1 MIQQDLAPADL
12 DDQILRDQR
21 HVAGIDVFA
30 QLTVGQPECC
40 GPDADNIFLGKRG
53 GGNALPIDKCAI
65 VAVQVDNLVLSVTGF
80 AQFCMMPGDTEVG
93 KDEVIVRR
101 PANPEA
107 VHGQRQHRGG
117 APVHTQP
124 VVVLLNSPAAAA
136 AIVRRARAAA
146 GSAAAAA
153 VVRRARAGGGAGG
166 AAGGGA
172 GGAAAVNVLAA
183 LAG

>member
-12 DDQILRDQR
+12 DDQILRDQGY
-21 HVAGIDVFA
+21 VAGINVFA
-30 QLTVGQPECC
+30 QLTVGQPECG

-80 AQFCMMPGDTEVG
+80 AQFCMVPGDTEVG

-107 VHGQRQHRGG
+107 VHGQLQHRGR

-124 VVVLLNSPAAAA
+124 VVVLLDSPSPGAA
-136 AIVRRARAAA
+136 RRCSPGPRCR
-146 GSAAAAA
+146 GGPPG
-153 VVRRARAGGGAGG
+153 RLAGGGA
-166 AAGGGA
+166 AGWGRRGRR
-172 GGAAAVNVLAA
+172 GR
-183 LAG
+183 